1 MGLLMRKRFAAV
13 GTTICE
19 RTQMARAWSW
29 RQLITKTSHRV
40 LQRETAEQSASQT
53 RRIGF
58 GDFKID
64 LNERTVALHDQEL
77 RLTPEEFDVLVF
89 LSSHP
94 QRLVTPRTTL
104 APSWRANRLRQTEF
118 LTTLISLRTKLDA
131 AGHGKHYLRTEPWIL
146 YRFDPASSSRA

>member
-1 MGLLMRKRFAAV
+1 
-13 GTTICE
+13 
-19 RTQMARAWSW
+19 
-29 RQLITKTSHRV
+29 
-40 LQRETAEQSASQT
+40 
-53 RRIGF
+53 
-58 GDFKID
+58 
-64 LNERTVALHDQEL
+64 VALRDQEL

-118 LTTLISLRTKLDA
+118 LTTLISLRKKLDA
-131 AGHGKHYLRTEPWIL
+131 AGPGKHYLRTEPWIL